1 LSRTPMASSFLMFI
15 FSMQVDSVKSCQWMA
30 ILFPER
36 MSKVRA
42 ILFEGY
48 VEEVLAA
55 LQESN
60 CFHLVDIKERLPR
73 WNEIPHAIPP
83 REDVG
88 TYRRQLQRV
97 NRLLE
102 DLGFVKTMGILEQ
115 LFKPRERPPIEVTLE
130 GEKELL
136 ARAEQVLAEAEDDVE
151 QNILRYRLVREF
163 LLAIQRLKIGVN
175 ELRSSA
181 SLSVR
186 TGSIPSDAAEEVEME
201 LASKIGSA
209 SLYAAAAKERR
220 RFVVVL
226 SYPGVSEQVDVILKN
241 NGFQEIAIPPQ
252 LSGPPT
258 KSLSTLDLRSK
269 KIARKY
275 QSSLHILHDALLTK
289 TARLEALSKLGRTE
303 RTYVMEGWVPL
314 SMVEDA
320 TRIIQ
325 RHSDGLA
332 TVLVSP
338 PDDPVAQVPTKLH
351 NNRALRPFEMLTEM
365 YGTPAYN
372 EVDPTPFFGAFFVLF
387 MGLMSADLAGGMIIA
402 LGGALMLRGAGSR
415 TTRMRQLSLIV
426 ISVGVSSAVLGA
438 LTGEFMGGIL
448 PLPSIIISTVED
460 PIGFLLAVLV
470 LGVIHVVLGLILGAY
485 THAVN
490 RDLRNLVTGDL
501 AWLLLMA
508 AGGMFLITGDV
519 GFSGQGL
526 VNYGLA
532 ITSLILLL
540 LGQGPASLLDITRLI
555 SNIISYVRIMAI
567 NLASAWMTR
576 TFALLASLIAG
587 AAIVGLPLAAI
598 LMLFSYMFIITISLF
613 VTFAHSL
620 RLHYVEFF
628 GKFFK
633 GGGNRFSPLTSTREY
648 TTVAAKTGG
657 GSVVT

>member
-1 LSRTPMASSFLMFI
+1 MFI
-15 FSMQVDSVKSCQWMA
+15 FPMQVDSVKSCQWMA

-48 VEEVLAA
+48 VEDVLAA

-60 CFHLVDIKERLPR
+60 CFHLVDIEERLPR
-73 WNEIPHAIPP
+73 WNEIPRAIPP
-83 REDVG
+83 REDVA

-136 ARAEQVLAEAEDDVE
+136 TRAEQVLAEAEDDVE
-151 QNILRYRLVREF
+151 QNILRHRLVREF
-163 LLAIQRLKIGVN
+163 LLAIQRLRIGVS

-209 SLYAAAAKERR
+209 SLYTAASKERS

-241 NGFQEIAIPPQ
+241 HGFQEIAIPPQ

-258 KSLSTLDLRSK
+258 KSLSTLDLQSK

-275 QSSLHILHDALLTK
+275 ESSLLSLHDALLTK
-289 TARLEALSKLGRTE
+289 IARLEALRKLGRTE
-303 RTYVMEGWVPL
+303 RTYVMEGWIPL

-338 PDDPVAQVPTKLH
+338 PDDPVAQVPTKLR

-387 MGLMSADLAGGMIIA
+387 MGLMSADLAGGIIIT

-415 TTRMRQLSLIV
+415 TARMRQLSLIL

-448 PLPSIIISTVED
+448 PLPSIIGSTVED
-460 PIGFLLAVLV
+460 PIGFLLAVMV

-485 THAVN
+485 THVAN
-490 RDLRNLVTGDL
+490 RDLRNLITGDL
-501 AWLLLMA
+501 AWLLLMS

-519 GFSGQGL
+519 SFSGQGL

-532 ITSLILLL
+532 ISSLILLL
-540 LGQGPASLLDITRLI
+540 VGQGPASLLDITRLI

-576 TFALLASLIAG
+576 TFALLASLVAG

-633 GGGNRFSPLTSTREY
+633 GGGIHFSPLTSTRVY
-648 TTVAAKTGG
+648 TAVAAKTGG

>member
-1 LSRTPMASSFLMFI
+1 
-15 FSMQVDSVKSCQWMA
+15 MQVDSIKSCQWMA

-48 VEEVLAA
+48 VEDVLAA

-60 CFHLVDIKERLPR
+60 CFHLIDIEERLPR
-73 WNEIPHAIPP
+73 WNEIPRAVPA
-83 REDVG
+83 REDVA

-115 LFKPRERPPIEVTLE
+115 LFKPRERHPIEVTLE

-136 ARAEQVLAEAEDDVE
+136 TRAEQVLAEAEDDVE
-151 QNILRYRLVREF
+151 QNILRHRLVREF
-163 LLAIQRLKIGVN
+163 LLAIQRLRIGVS

-209 SLYAAAAKERR
+209 SLYAAASKERR

-226 SYPGVSEQVDVILKN
+226 SYPGVSEQVDVIL
-241 NGFQEIAIPPQ
+241 
-252 LSGPPT
+252 
-258 KSLSTLDLRSK
+258 
-269 KIARKY
+269 
-275 QSSLHILHDALLTK
+275 
-289 TARLEALSKLGRTE
+289 
-303 RTYVMEGWVPL
+303 
-314 SMVEDA
+314 
-320 TRIIQ
+320 RIIQ

-338 PDDPVAQVPTKLH
+338 PDDPVAQVPTKLR

-387 MGLMSADLAGGMIIA
+387 MGLMSADLAGGMIIT

-415 TTRMRQLSLIV
+415 TARMRQLSLIL
-426 ISVGVSSAVLGA
+426 ISVGVSSAALGA

-448 PLPSIIISTVED
+448 PLPSIIGSTVED

-485 THAVN
+485 THAAN
-490 RDLRNLVTGDL
+490 RDLRNLITGDL
-501 AWLLLMA
+501 AWLLLMS

-519 GFSGQGL
+519 SFSGQGL

-532 ITSLILLL
+532 ISSLILLL

-576 TFALLASLIAG
+576 TFALLASLVAG

-633 GGGNRFSPLTSTREY
+633 GGGIHFSPLTSTRVY
-648 TTVAAKTGG
+648 TALAAKPGG
-657 GSVVT
+657 GSVVN